1 MVTSDVRASLQTL
14 IEAIQAVI
22 NDSAGGELEGDYAG
36 CVAVSMDLIGT
47 MEDAL
52 SALIAEGPS
61 QQEKGKTLL
70 PKDWSCLRCG
80 HAHYFEADESGFDS
94 GDDIPWGTCKTCDC
108 KVPNYRE
115 AAPRSAPATAHAW
128 LWDDIAGVYRC
139 NGCLVRSDRPHG
151 PTCPKPAPATAEEP
165 KK

>member
-61 QQEKGKTLL
+61 QQDDGVEQ
-70 PKDWSCLRCG
+70 R
-80 HAHYFEADESGFDS
+80 ADEAFRELATYKEDAE
-94 GDDIPWGTCKTCDC
+94 DT
-108 KVPNYRE
+108 E
-115 AAPRSAPATAHAW
+115 AAPRSAQ
-128 LWDDIAGVYRC
+128 
-139 NGCLVRSDRPHG
+139 
-151 PTCPKPAPATAEEP
+151 ATAESE
-165 KK
+165 KAK